1 MDAHCYC
8 EAIILC
14 PSFGTIAVEMRKLY
28 NASVE
33 LIVIENYA
41 DPMSFAEM
49 RICSACYF
57 LHSYR

>member
-14 PSFGTIAVEMRKLY
+14 PSFGTIAVEMRKLC

-41 DPMSFAEM
+41 DPMSFVEQ
-49 RICSACYF
+49 SGYF
-57 LHSYR
+57 LHSY